1 MKVMSTP
8 EKEILCKIVDESPL
22 LEYKLKTLEMPEDY
36 DDELVY
42 DIPDED
48 KEKVF
53 KEIYPFACA
62 PEMEDVRLDLHSGK
76 KFKVKD
82 YLVIRSRNRN
92 FIVSPYYNEA
102 GGMVVDWIT
111 LDEPS
116 LIEFTK
122 K

>member
-1 MKVMSTP
+1 MEELSIP
-8 EKEILCKIVDESPL
+8 EKEILSQIIDESPIL
-22 LEYKLKTLEMPEDY
+22 DYELKRLDCGEYQA
-36 DDELVY
+36 ELVY
-42 DIPDED
+42 DIPDKD

-53 KEIYPFACA
+53 KELYPFAGA

-111 LDEPS
+111 PDEPS
-116 LIEFTK
+116 LIEFIK